1 MTGRSLKMILMFT
14 PIFCLLAG
22 GELRADLSFMAGD
35 GNNVAYGR
43 SLMRCNLPIDEKGT
57 LGDVECLLVGT
68 VQGLPV
74 VAATHQTKATADQ
87 LFMVEII
94 DSGHARFSGSI
105 ANIISIKLHETTL
118 AAVMTVEQWGYPY
131 AQVLEIPHPDNPD
144 RESILLLVNGTEN
157 VFMLDLRTTTEA
169 ATGLKI
175 LKAREYH
182 RWLADVR
189 IINLDRIDLNAYL
202 KHPADKEPLPA
213 ALAVWYQRKGNF
225 WNNRNFRTQ
234 ANSLALAEVRTYGIE
249 LYQKLETVSPFDRM
263 TVDGPDVWHMKEER
277 SAQSYGVAG
286 GAFIN
291 PDGNGAISYWFGEI
305 ELEYLYEVPYF
316 TGRIHI
322 KPRLTTHGTEIY
334 YDPQAQRVMLKDP
347 KRANRFGWDYWTKE
361 WDRADTQINLY
372 QRYGAWLKLRK
383 DSDGALFI
391 DGACS
396 PRADKGPYWSEAS
409 TTIGKLE
416 QHEGVNWSSV
426 QQISEY
432 DDKSESELTE
442 MQRRERQLVN
452 QGVRVSTVVY
462 GWPYF
467 GAKGTPGSSNTPSF
481 ARKESNQ
488 KISWKKES
496 YGAGFNSEF
505 GRQWGLPVKGKVV
518 RKSSLSAV
526 SGFSWSTGK
535 QTTDIETTADKISV
549 SYHDISFDNFS
560 KEGIIVYNTVNP
572 TLLEYGTFR
581 PVNASSIHVDGL
593 DETYELVFP
602 VASVGV
608 SQDTNLTYMRFDV
621 TNPEKTLFDE
631 ASPLSTGLAP
641 RPVTAL
647 RPGFEAVIEDV
658 NRILDWQRANQV
670 DEVVRL
676 AVQKKAG
683 LKVVKRFD
691 YRPDI
696 DKTMDY
702 SKEHTSAQTTHWDWY
717 AGIHWKT
724 TPDVTGFLADV
735 TVKHN
740 GSIDTSDSTSSGKAY
755 TPEQRGIPDP
765 GYARVLFATYFIE
778 VDISKLKNWIVKK
791 KDDPVNPFKGR
802 PAVVPQWNWKY
813 DQDFTL
819 VITRYEGLHLED
831 TAAISRLFRVKT
843 PESKQAQK
851 ALVSLIAGYNA
862 EGRPLTLELAQQAA
876 PAQKPANL
884 YLPLGMAALQT
895 KRGYVGIGA
904 EFTLYVGGEVPV
916 NGLWVKRGPD
926 EWVDIATSVVWEGDR
941 TRVTF
946 VAEDGQGNDED
957 GAVNSRITLH
967 AAPGWLMSHS
977 AAP

>member
-1 MTGRSLKMILMFT
+1 MARRNLKMILVLA
-14 PIFCLLAG
+14 PILCLLAA

-43 SLMRCNLPIDEKGT
+43 SLMQCNLPIDEKGT

-68 VQGLPV
+68 VKGIPV
-74 VAATHQTKATADQ
+74 VAATSQTKATADQ

-105 ANIISIKLHETTL
+105 ANIVSIKLHETTL

-175 LKAREYH
+175 LKAREYN

-202 KHPADKEPLPA
+202 KRPEETEPLPSS
-213 ALAVWYQRKGNF
+213 LAVWYQRKGNF
-225 WNNRNFRTQ
+225 WNNRNFRSQ
-234 ANSLALAEVRTYGIE
+234 ANSLALAEVRTYDLE
-249 LYQKLETVSPFDRM
+249 LYQKLETVAPFDRM
-263 TVDGPDVWHMKEER
+263 TVDGPDVWHLKGKDWIHAF
-277 SAQSYGVAG
+277 SVAG

-291 PDGNGAISYWFGEI
+291 PDRNGAITYWFGER
-305 ELEYLYEVPYF
+305 ELLYRYTTIWF
-316 TGRIHI
+316 TGRIQTRTDLFTYGVELYFDQI
-322 KPRLTTHGTEIY
+322 T
-334 YDPQAQRVMLKDP
+334 QRVMLKEP
-347 KRANRFGWDYWTKE
+347 KLANILRWFYDTKD
-361 WDRADTQINLY
+361 WNRADTQINLY

-383 DSDGALFI
+383 DSANALFI
-391 DGACS
+391 DGLCS
-396 PRADKGPYWSEAS
+396 PRADEGPNWYKQS

-416 QHEGVNWSSV
+416 QHEGVTWSSV

-432 DDKSESELTE
+432 DDNQSELTP

-467 GAKGTPGSSNTPSF
+467 GAKGTQGSSNTPSF

-496 YGAGFNSEF
+496 YGVGFNSEF
-505 GRQWGLPVKGKVV
+505 GRQWGLKLKGKVV

-549 SYHDISFDNFS
+549 SYHDISFENFS

-572 TLLEYGTFR
+572 TLLEYGTFL

-593 DETYELVFP
+593 DETYEFVFP

-621 TNPEKTLFDE
+621 TNPEKTLFNE

-641 RPVTAL
+641 RPVATL
-647 RPGFEAVIEDV
+647 RPGFEEVMKDV
-658 NRILDWQRANQV
+658 GPILDWQGANQV
-670 DEVVRL
+670 DDFVNL
-676 AVQKKAG
+676 ANEKKAG

-717 AGIHWKT
+717 AGTHWKT
-724 TPDVTGFLADV
+724 TPDTTGFLADV

-740 GSIDTSDSTSSGKAY
+740 GSIDTSDSTSTGKAY
-755 TPEQRGIPDP
+755 TLDQRGIPDP
-765 GYARVLFATYFIE
+765 GYARVMFATYFIE
-778 VDISKLKNWIVKK
+778 VDISKLKNWVVKK
-791 KDDPVNPFKGR
+791 KDDPANPFKAR
-802 PAVVPQWNWKY
+802 PAVVPKWNWKY

-819 VITRYEGLHLED
+819 VITRYEGPQLED
-831 TAAISRLFRVKT
+831 TTAINRLFRVKRLDSNQD
-843 PESKQAQK
+843 EKS
-851 ALVSLIAGYNA
+851 LVSLIAAYNA
-862 EGRPLTLELAQQAA
+862 EGRPLKLDLAQVAA
-876 PAQKPANL
+876 PEQKPANL
-884 YLPLGMAALQT
+884 YLPIGMAALKA
-895 KRGYVGIGA
+895 KRSYAGIGA
-904 EFTLYVGGEVPV
+904 EFTLYVGGDVPI
-916 NGLWVKRGPD
+916 NGLWVETGPN
-926 EWVDIATSVVWEGDR
+926 EWIDIATSVIWEDDR

-946 VAEDGQGNDED
+946 VAEDGQWNDED
-957 GAVNSRITLH
+957 GEVNGRISLH

-977 AAP
+977 AAQ

>member
-1 MTGRSLKMILMFT
+1 MARRDLKMILVLA
-14 PIFCLLAG
+14 PILCLLAA

-43 SLMRCNLPIDEKGT
+43 SLMQCNLPIDEKGT

-68 VQGLPV
+68 VKGIPV
-74 VAATHQTKATADQ
+74 VAATNQTKATADQ

-94 DSGHARFSGSI
+94 DSGNARFSGSI
-105 ANIISIKLHETTL
+105 ANIVSIKLHETTL

-157 VFMLDLRTTTEA
+157 VFMLELRTTTEA

-175 LKAREYH
+175 LKAREYN

-202 KHPADKEPLPA
+202 KRPEETEPLPSS
-213 ALAVWYQRKGNF
+213 LAVWYQRKGNF

-234 ANSLALAEVRTYGIE
+234 ANSLALAEVRTYDLE
-249 LYQKLETVSPFDRM
+249 LYQKLETVAPFDRM
-263 TVDGPDVWHMKEER
+263 TVDGPDVWHSKEKGWVYTY
-277 SAQSYGVAG
+277 SVAG
-286 GAFIN
+286 GALIN
-291 PDGNGAISYWFGEI
+291 PDGNGAITYWFGERYLYYGYKDKWFQGHIQFVSELITYGI
-305 ELEYLYEVPYF
+305 EL
-316 TGRIHI
+316 R
-322 KPRLTTHGTEIY
+322 
-334 YDPQAQRVMLKDP
+334 YDQETQRVMLKDP
-347 KRANRFGWDYWTKE
+347 QRANRFGWWYWTKE
-361 WDRADTQINLY
+361 WDRADREINLY

-383 DSDGALFI
+383 DSDGTLKI

-396 PRADKGPYWSEAS
+396 PRADEGPWWEQA
-409 TTIGKLE
+409 TLPIGKLE
-416 QHEGVNWSSV
+416 QHEGVTWSSV

-432 DDKSESELTE
+432 DDKSESQLTE

-496 YGAGFNSEF
+496 YGAGLNTEF
-505 GRQWGLPVKGKVV
+505 GKQWGIKTKNVGFKT
-518 RKSSLSAV
+518 SLTSV
-526 SGFSWSTGK
+526 QGFSWSTGK
-535 QTTDIETTADKISV
+535 QTTDIETTADKISA
-549 SYHDISFDNFS
+549 SYHDISFEDFS
-560 KEGIIVYNTVNP
+560 KEGIIVYNAVNP
-572 TLLEYGTFR
+572 TLLEYGTFL
-581 PVNASSIHVDGL
+581 PQNADAIHVDGV
-593 DETYELVFP
+593 DEAYEFVFP

-631 ASPLSTGLAP
+631 ASPLSTGLGP
-641 RPVTAL
+641 RPVTTL

-658 NRILDWQRANQV
+658 NRILDWQGANRV
-670 DEVVRL
+670 DELVTL

-691 YRPDI
+691 YRPSI

-702 SKEHTSAQTTHWDWY
+702 SKEHTFAQTTHWDWY
-717 AGIHWKT
+717 AGVHWKT
-724 TPDVTGFLADV
+724 TPDATGFIADV

-755 TPEQRGIPDP
+755 TLEQRGIPDP
-765 GYARVLFATYFIE
+765 GYDRVNFATYFIE
-778 VDISKLKNWIVKK
+778 VDISKLKNWVVKK
-791 KDDPVNPFKGR
+791 KDDPANPFKGR
-802 PAVVPQWNWKY
+802 PAVVPKWNWKY

-843 PESKQAQK
+843 LESSQAQK

-862 EGRPLTLELAQQAA
+862 EGRLLKLALAQQAA
-876 PAQKPANL
+876 PAEKPANL
-884 YLPLGMAALQT
+884 YLPLGIAALQT
-895 KRGYVGIGA
+895 KRGYAGIGA
-904 EFTLYVGGEVPV
+904 EFTLYVGGDVPV

-926 EWVDIATSVVWEGDR
+926 EWVDIATSVVWEGER

-957 GAVNSRITLH
+957 GAINGRITLH
-967 AAPGWLMSHS
+967 AAPGWLMTHS
-977 AAP
+977 AAQ